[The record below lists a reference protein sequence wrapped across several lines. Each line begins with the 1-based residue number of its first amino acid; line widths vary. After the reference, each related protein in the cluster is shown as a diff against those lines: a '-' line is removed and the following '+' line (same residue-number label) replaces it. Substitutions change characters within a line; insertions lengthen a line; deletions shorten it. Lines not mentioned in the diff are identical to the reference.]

1 MAAQLYILIPSPA
14 NVLTAHLVAWEQ
26 KQLPAVVG
34 TAILLTFPAKPAVV
48 TVTTAIQPM
57 PVHLTITI
65 SIIQMRTI
73 VIPTLVVLAKQKKE
87 AFQPPFQ
94 NSPKD

>member
-48 TVTTAIQPM
+48 TVTTATQPM

-94 NSPKD
+94 KSPKD